1 MESRLPG
8 SDVLPVWEKS
18 GPFTSKRRGCL
29 DSTFVD
35 TMLGMEWL
43 IPGSEHVGFSLNSVK
58 RMSVKGRGRRGRRGA
73 ERGESRM
80 LLSVVGFSYTL
91 PSHVLGVF
99 PMLPLL
105 LGLSPGCDFGSWG
118 NVVNGGRMEKW
129 SRETIWPEEGFSST
143 ANKSEAAGIAPFVP
157 RLHCTGLE
165 GLRCSVLVLDVLA
178 KEFLLSYRKTRR
190 DRLDMLTHPDP
201 HTDDFDVSIFL
212 TELSTPHAIL
222 TRQKL
227 FAPTTESLKSNSGK
241 MTGTRE
247 EPMDIDA
254 VAGVE
259 EGVVIRE
266 ESQDE
271 ESMGLGLGDIP
282 PTITAGEEK
291 REKLF
296 VSDSEDADD
305 SDNSDDGGGF
315 QTQAAPPSKRPNPA
329 STLSEPTD
337 SKDDKKKMGLR
348 TTYDGFR
355 IYGRILCLVVK
366 RKGIVRGRVVEGG
379 GGQAMME
386 TFISTQIQR
395 EGMGGED

>member
-1 MESRLPG
+1 
-8 SDVLPVWEKS
+8 
-18 GPFTSKRRGCL
+18 
-29 DSTFVD
+29 
-35 TMLGMEWL
+35 MLQ
-43 IPGSEHVGFSLNSVK
+43 
-58 RMSVKGRGRRGRRGA
+58 
-73 ERGESRM
+73 
-80 LLSVVGFSYTL
+80 
-91 PSHVLGVF
+91 
-99 PMLPLL
+99 LL
-105 LGLSPGCDFGSWG
+105 LGLTPGCDFGSWG
-118 NVVNGGRMEKW
+118 NVVNGGRIEQW
-129 SRETIWPEEGFSST
+129 SRETIWEEAFIST
-143 ANKSEAAGIAPFVP
+143 ANKSEAAGIPPFVP

-165 GLRCSVLVLDVLA
+165 GLRCTVLVLVVLA
-178 KEFLLSYRKTRR
+178 KEFLLLYRTARR
-190 DRLDMLTHPDP
+190 DRLHMLTHPHP

-227 FAPTTESLKSNSGK
+227 FAPKTECLRSNSGK

-254 VAGVE
+254 AAGVE

-271 ESMGLGLGDIP
+271 ESMGFRLGDIP
-282 PTITAGEEK
+282 PTNTAEEEE
-291 REKLF
+291 REELF
-296 VSDSEDADD
+296 VSDSEDADAD
-305 SDNSDDGGGF
+305 ADDNSNEDAGF
-315 QTQAAPPSKRPNPA
+315 QTQAAPPSRRPKPA
-329 STLSEPTD
+329 STLSEPAD

-395 EGMGGED
+395 EGMGAQD